1 MGKST
6 AVVNPSTKR
15 FMKSA
20 CGGSSTSYARQ
31 ICTAQTMGALAQ
43 PVPTVDAPFV
53 LTSISP
59 TAGSQN
65 TVLILSGLLPVTYCC
80 TETTPTPT
88 AVALNYTFK
97 ASTSTT
103 SATIFLQPIGSLP
116 PLPEGTA
123 CSSSSESACECFNTT
138 FGVNMAVAVYPLLIT
153 FQIYGSNLSDTD
165 YVKFEW
171 SGNGYSGSFIDN
183 TPDVSLYASNGYIT
197 ATWNVYCNYET
208 FNFVGQQLSVEPYN
222 TNGETQQNN
231 PSQIYLYT
239 EIV

>member
-1 MGKST
+1 
-6 AVVNPSTKR
+6 
-15 FMKSA
+15 
-20 CGGSSTSYARQ
+20 
-31 ICTAQTMGALAQ
+31 
-43 PVPTVDAPFV
+43 
-53 LTSISP
+53 
-59 TAGSQN
+59 
-65 TVLILSGLLPVTYCC
+65 
-80 TETTPTPT
+80 
-88 AVALNYTFK
+88 
-97 ASTSTT
+97 
-103 SATIFLQPIGSLP
+103 
-116 PLPEGTA
+116 
-123 CSSSSESACECFNTT
+123 
-138 FGVNMAVAVYPLLIT
+138 MAVAVYPLLIT